1 MSWLSGLKSK
11 SVPSQAEIREEKR
24 QKLEA
29 ERLQRAQNRNR
40 YQKQLQE
47 AQKAR
52 EEADQVLQQF
62 LDIAIDL
69 FDDDDTPIDA
79 SVNVDINDIVTMVNF
94 DEENADNGA
103 DAMKNLGQI
112 KVKWNA
118 ENPEFFFAQLETEL
132 QIFSIL
138 KQFTK
143 RQALIRS
150 LPEEVALEFM
160 HLICLQETKAGD
172 KPYKDLKTALLKAY
186 GPRPGDAFQRA
197 LSRVMVGKPSA
208 LLKLLISDICESNLE
223 KCCCHKTVWGLFQLQ
238 IPLYLKTGLA
248 NEVLSTESLSG
259 IMERADNLWSAN
271 QDKQISTVS
280 VTAKAVAKVNV
291 TETDSEIAAV
301 GRGRGNSNARG
312 RGFRGRGRGYQGQ
325 GRGAQNGP
333 DPRGKRHE
341 SNPPWNSCSAHWVY
355 ADKAFKCQSPTTCP
369 MKDKITPK
377 SNQA

>member
-1 MSWLSGLKSK
+1 MSWLSGLKSEP
-11 SVPSQAEIREEKR
+11 VPSQAEIREEKR

-377 SNQA
+377 TNQA

>member
-103 DAMKNLGQI
+103 DAMKNLGQV

-377 SNQA
+377 TNQA

>member
-377 SNQA
+377 TNQA